1 MITKQPLNL
10 YIPMQIVNRVGL
22 FLILVG
28 LLPIRAHAQSVYEKG
43 GNIFFKDAHYQETQ
57 LTALER
63 DSEPSLSPNGK
74 LAVFVRTTTKQPIDT
89 GNGESAWTE
98 LWTTNIATQKAEK
111 IVDSK
116 ASDQMQKVLAG
127 FSSPQFSANAKS
139 VFFLSQ
145 AWVTSAAVHR
155 VDLQTKQVQFVTA
168 GNDLVVI
175 RQGQYLGYLQINQH
189 RYHKNRGSYDCDYIF
204 NTAGKEVKIIQDSC
218 D

>member
-1 MITKQPLNL
+1 MTTNQRLNL
-10 YIPMQIVNRVGL
+10 YVSMQIVSGVGL
-22 FLILVG
+22 FLVG
-28 LLPIRAHAQSVYEKG
+28 LLPAMAHAQSVYEKG
-43 GNIFFKDAHYQETQ
+43 CNIFFKNAHYQETQ
-57 LTALER
+57 LTALKR
-63 DSEPSLSPNGK
+63 DSEPSLSSNKK
-74 LAVFVRTTTKQPIDT
+74 LVVFVRTTTKQPIST

-98 LWTTNIATQKAEK
+98 LWITNITTQQTQK

-116 ASDQMQKVLAG
+116 ASNQMQKVLAG

-155 VDLQTKQVQFVTA
+155 VDLQTKQVQFVAA

-175 RQGQYLGYLQINQH
+175 CQGQYLGHLQINQH
-189 RYHKNRGSYDCDYIF
+189 RYHKNGGSYDCDYIF
-204 NTAGKEVKIIQDSC
+204 DTAGKEVKIIQNSC